1 MSASASE
8 RSENPA
14 EPQDGSAN
22 STDHEMPP
30 GFGRR
35 LWNGAREILIVVV
48 IALFVSFLIK
58 TFLFRAFVIPSG
70 SMEETLQIN
79 DRIFVNLM
87 VPGIWD
93 LERGDV
99 VVFEDTKGWLPPQT
113 EETSFLHNGLQ
124 LIGLAPD
131 SSEQH
136 VVKRII
142 GMPGDHVT
150 VDEDTRSLVV
160 NGEVL
165 HEEGYLYPG
174 VVGSETD
181 FDVTVPEGQLWVMGD
196 HRNASGDSRA
206 HQGGPGDGFVSLDD
220 VTGRA
225 EVIAWPLN
233 RWGSAGSD
241 RDVFANVPDSDAS

>member
-8 RSENPA
+8 RSDNLA
-14 EPQDGSAN
+14 APQDGTGES
-22 STDHEMPP
+22 SDHERPL

-35 LWNGAREILIVVV
+35 LWNALREILIVVV
-48 IALFVSFLIK
+48 VALFVSFLIK

-99 VVFEDTKGWLPPQT
+99 VVFEDTKGWLPPQS
-113 EETSFLHNGLQ
+113 EDSSLLLSGLQ

-150 VDEDTRSLVV
+150 VDEDSRALVV
-160 NGEVL
+160 NGQIL
-165 HEEGYLYPG
+165 DEEAYLYPG

-241 RDVFANVPDSDAS
+241 REVFSHVPDPEAS

>member
-8 RSENPA
+8 RSDDIAAPQSGPA
-14 EPQDGSAN
+14 DS
-22 STDHEMPP
+22 DHHERPVS
-30 GFGRR
+30 FGRR
-35 LWNGAREILIVVV
+35 IWSMVRELLIVII
-48 IALFVSFLIK
+48 IALVVSFLFK

-70 SMEETLQIN
+70 SMEQTLQVN

-87 VPGIWD
+87 VPGVWD

-99 VVFEDTKGWLPPQT
+99 VVFEDTQGWLPPA
-113 EETSFLHNGLQ
+113 EDNSNLLHDALQ

-150 VDEDTRSLVV
+150 VDEETQALVV
-160 NGEVL
+160 NGQTL
-165 HEEGYLYPG
+165 DEEAYLYPG

-181 FDVTVPEGQLWVMGD
+181 FDITVPEGHLWVMGD
-196 HRNASGDSRA
+196 HRDASGDSRA
-206 HQGGPGDGFVSLDD
+206 HQNGPGEGFVSLDD

-233 RWGSAGSD
+233 RWGSAGSNN
-241 RDVFANVPDSDAS
+241 DVFADVPDPETP

>member
-8 RSENPA
+8 RSDDIA
-14 EPQDGSAN
+14 APQDGPADSGH
-22 STDHEMPP
+22 HETPVSP
-30 GFGRR
+30 GRR
-35 LWNGAREILIVVV
+35 VWNVVRELLIVVV
-48 IALFVSFLIK
+48 IALVVSFLIK

-70 SMEETLQIN
+70 SMEETLQVN

-99 VVFEDTKGWLPPQT
+99 VVFEDTQGWLPPAQD
-113 EETSFLHNGLQ
+113 ESSPLHEALQ

-150 VDEDTRSLVV
+150 VDQETQSLVV
-160 NGEVL
+160 NGQIL
-165 HEEGYLYPG
+165 DEGAYLYPG
-174 VVGSETD
+174 VVGSEMD

-196 HRNASGDSRA
+196 HRDASGDSRA
-206 HQGGPGDGFVSLDD
+206 HQGGPGDGFVSVDD

-225 EVIAWPLN
+225 EIIAWPVN
-233 RWGSAGSD
+233 RWGSAGSN
-241 RDVFANVPDSDAS
+241 RDVFADVPAAEAP